1 MRSLGDT
8 PHRLHT
14 EEDELLVLVLA
25 TSVHRRDQLRDC
37 VTQEAPHCHVLMVD
51 SYLDAMAQAPNL
63 PTHLLILDMSM
74 DNLLVPA
81 FERFL
86 ARAAPQ
92 VRLHVFDDAQDPPY
106 SPGHAS
112 AGRAEPLSLVALR
125 TAVRCFAS
133 RVRGR
138 GAG

>member
-74 DNLLVPA
+74 DNLLV
-81 FERFL
+81 
-86 ARAAPQ
+86 
-92 VRLHVFDDAQDPPY
+92 
-106 SPGHAS
+106 
-112 AGRAEPLSLVALR
+112 
-125 TAVRCFAS
+125 
-133 RVRGR
+133 
-138 GAG
+138 

>member
-1 MRSLGDT
+1 
-8 PHRLHT
+8 
-14 EEDELLVLVLA
+14 
-25 TSVHRRDQLRDC
+25 
-37 VTQEAPHCHVLMVD
+37 MVD

-106 SPGHAS
+106 SPVHAS
-112 AGRAEPLSLVALR
+112 AGLAEPLSLVALR